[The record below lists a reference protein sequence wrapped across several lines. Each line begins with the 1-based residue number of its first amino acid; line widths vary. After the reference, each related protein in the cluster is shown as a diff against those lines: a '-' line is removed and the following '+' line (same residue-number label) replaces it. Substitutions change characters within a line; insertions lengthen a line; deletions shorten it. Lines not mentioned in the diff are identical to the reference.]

1 MPSGGSYT
9 TAIAAEYLAMLRD
22 IPARALAK
30 AFEDFR
36 RGVVGNPRWMPLP
49 AEIRTVALAIAVEQN
64 KADRARRE
72 EQQEVRAALPS
83 VTEKRRK
90 TLARRE
96 AIIQGY
102 RETYKEAV
110 KSDPSLT
117 YVQHICNEHKR
128 ATGHD
133 LRIPRPRADAPQK
146 RANG

>member
-1 MPSGGSYT
+1 MPSGGSYSA
-9 TAIAAEYLAMLRD
+9 AIAAEYLAMLRD

-49 AEIRTVALAIAVEQN
+49 AEIRTVALAIAAEQN
-64 KADRARRE
+64 KAARMERE
-72 EQQEVRAALPS
+72 ERQEARPLPS
-83 VTEKRRK
+83 MTEKRRK

-110 KSDPSLT
+110 KADPSLT
-117 YVQHICNEHKR
+117 YVQHICNEHKK
-128 ATGHD
+128 ATGRD
-133 LRIPRPRADAPQK
+133 LRIPRPRADA
-146 RANG
+146 

>member
-1 MPSGGSYT
+1 MPSGGSYSA
-9 TAIAAEYLAMLRD
+9 AIAAEYLAMLRD

-64 KADRARRE
+64 KAARMERE
-72 EQQEVRAALPS
+72 ARQEAQAAAPY
-83 VTEKRRK
+83 VAEKRRR
-90 TLARRE
+90 TTERRE

-110 KSDPSLT
+110 KADPSLT
-117 YVQHICNEHKR
+117 YVQHICNEFKR

-133 LRIPRPRADAPQK
+133 LRIPRPRADAPKQ